1 MRFLVFVLA
10 ALLVSPVTNVNAAAR
25 DWSIEATILTP
36 AGILVDGTLSVSAD
50 GKIASVGPT
59 ASNQGGTAPI
69 KVSGVVLPGFIDVHD
84 HLTWNVQSRW
94 LPSRKFSNRY
104 EWQDAAEYD
113 RVLSNPHCAAMNTV
127 SCEAEIYAE
136 IKALAGGATSVLGG
150 LLRGDTHPDNQKC
163 VAGLARNLDTD
174 SGFQLPTSDGG
185 CPTAKSETD
194 RRLLDVVDNENL
206 SS

>member
-1 MRFLVFVLA
+1 MRLLSLA
-10 ALLVSPVTNVNAAAR
+10 CVASSILALTAVSGSAT
-25 DWSIEATILTP
+25 DWSIAGTMLTP
-36 AGILVDGTLSVSAD
+36 AGVLADGTLWISGD
-50 GKIASVGPT
+50 GKIVSVGPST
-59 ASNQGGTAPI
+59 SAQGTAAPVR
-69 KVSGVVLPGFIDVHD
+69 VSGIILPGFIDLHD
-84 HLTWNVQSRW
+84 HLTWNVQPRW
-94 LPSRKFSNRY
+94 LPSRKFYNRY

-113 RVLSNPHCAAMNTV
+113 RVLSNPHYAAMNTV

-150 LLRGDTHPDNQKC
+150 LLRSDTHPDNQKC

-194 RRLLDVVDNENL
+194 RRL
-206 SS
+206 